1 MMGARKIAVVEKRMN
16 GSVLQRAGRV
26 FSAMPFGTRV
36 GVAAA
41 VALLAVGTAWL
52 VYATGGVRF
61 AYLHL
66 MYVPIVLSALAFGV
80 PGGVAA
86 GVVGGLLIGPLMPID
101 TSTGEM
107 QQPINWTYRL
117 VFFTLN
123 GALVGAGAQLLRR
136 HLRELEWLHEHHP
149 DTGLLNVSGLLK
161 ELDDLMR
168 PESNGEKL
176 VISVTQLNNFL
187 EIQNTF
193 GTGFGTRLLGLVVE
207 RARQVVPSGSL
218 LALLQPDRL
227 ATVVLGEEAAR
238 ETGKRVE
245 AASEESYV
253 LDGVPIHVETS
264 IGVAHFPTHAR
275 SPEELLQKASIA
287 MHWATASKS
296 SISLYDSGNDR
307 TSRDNLILLGTLPD
321 AIANSEL
328 RIWHQ
333 AKLALASDEVAG
345 TEALLRWQHP
355 QRGLVQPGSFVP
367 QLEETTLINPVTQW
381 VIGAAFADAADWRA
395 KGYRL
400 RVSVNLSVRNLR
412 GGMLLDV
419 LEENTR
425 RHGLEP
431 AEIELEITESAVMS
445 DPDYC
450 IRLIALLRER
460 GYRVSIDDFG
470 VGQSSL
476 SYLQKL
482 RVSDLKIDQEF
493 VKTLATDANNQKIV
507 RSILHLATSMGLATV
522 AEGVED
528 DETLALLREWGCDY
542 AQGYAIHRPAPSADL
557 LRFVDGRNG
566 EGRKVNHAL

>member
-1 MMGARKIAVVEKRMN
+1 MDTQGISAVEKRM
-16 GSVLQRAGRV
+16 SETVLQRAGRI
-26 FSAMPFGTRV
+26 FSTMSFGTRI
-36 GVAAA
+36 GAAAA
-41 VALLAVGTAWL
+41 VALLALGTAWL

-66 MYVPIVLSALAFGV
+66 MYIPIMLGGLAFGV

-86 GVVGGLLIGPLMPID
+86 GVLGGLLIGPLMPID
-101 TSTGEM
+101 TATGEI
-107 QQPINWTYRL
+107 QQTINWTYRL
-117 VFFTLN
+117 AFFTLN
-123 GALVGAGAQLLRR
+123 GALAGAGAQLLRR
-136 HLRELEWLHEHHP
+136 HLRELEWLHTHHP
-149 DTGLLNVSGLLK
+149 ETGLLNSSGLLK
-161 ELDDLMR
+161 ELEELL
-168 PESNGEKL
+168 PSKNGDEKL
-176 VISVTQLNNFL
+176 VIFVIQLNNFL

-193 GTGFGTRLLGLVVE
+193 GPGFGTRLLL
-207 RARQVVPSGSL
+207 QVVKRMREVIPCGSL

-227 ATVVLGEEAAR
+227 ATVVVSEAGAQDTGNQLEAAA
-238 ETGKRVE
+238 KD
-245 AASEESYV
+245 SYM
-253 LDGVPIHVETS
+253 LDGVPIHVDMG
-264 IGVAHFPTHAR
+264 IGIAHFPNHAR

-287 MHWATASKS
+287 MHWATTSKS

-307 TSRDNLILLGTLPD
+307 TSRDNLILLGALPD

-333 AKLALASDEVAG
+333 AKLALATGEITG

-355 QRGLVQPGSFVP
+355 ERGLVLPGSFVP
-367 QLEETTLINPVTQW
+367 QLEETTLINSVTQW

-412 GGMLLDV
+412 GGALLDV
-419 LEENTR
+419 LEENLR
-425 RHGLEP
+425 RRGLDPEG
-431 AEIELEITESAVMS
+431 IELEITESAVMS

-450 IRLIALLRER
+450 IQLIASLRER

-476 SYLQKL
+476 SYLRKL

-493 VKTLATDANNQKIV
+493 VKNLVTDTNNQKIV
-507 RSILHLATSMGLATV
+507 RSILHLARSMGLATI

-528 DETLALLREWGCDY
+528 DQTAALLRDWGCDY
-542 AQGYAIHRPAPSADL
+542 AQGYGIHRPAPFADL
-557 LRFVDGRNG
+557 LRFIDSRNP
-566 EGRKVNHAL
+566 EAHAINRSL

>member
-1 MMGARKIAVVEKRMN
+1 MSENVV
-16 GSVLQRAGRV
+16 QRAGRI
-26 FSAMPFGTRV
+26 FSAMPFGIRL
-36 GVAAA
+36 GAA
-41 VALLAVGTAWL
+41 VAVTLLALGTAWL

-66 MYVPIVLSALAFGV
+66 MYVPIGLGALAFGV
-80 PGGVAA
+80 PGGMTA
-86 GVVGGLLIGPLMPID
+86 GIVCGLLIGPLMPID
-101 TSTGEM
+101 TATGEM
-107 QQPINWTYRL
+107 QQTINWTYRL
-117 VFFTLN
+117 AFFTLN

-136 HLRELEWLHEHHP
+136 HLRELEWLHEHHAE
-149 DTGLLNVSGLLK
+149 TGLLNVSGLLK
-161 ELDDLMR
+161 ELDSLMR
-168 PESNGEKL
+168 SKNGEEKL
-176 VISVTQLNNFL
+176 VIFVTQLNNFL

-193 GTGFGTRLLGLVVE
+193 GPAFGTRLLLQVVKRMRE
-207 RARQVVPSGSL
+207 VVPSGSL
-218 LALLQPDRL
+218 LALLQADRL
-227 ATVVLGEEAAR
+227 ATVVVSEKAAQ
-238 ETGKRVE
+238 ETGNRVE
-245 AASEESYV
+245 AAAKESYM
-253 LDGVPIHVETS
+253 LDGVPIHVDTS
-264 IGVAHFPTHAR
+264 IGVAHFPNHAR
-275 SPEELLQKASIA
+275 TPEELLQKASIA
-287 MHWATASKS
+287 MHWATTSKS

-307 TSRDNLILLGTLPD
+307 TSRDNLILLGALPD

-333 AKLALASDEVAG
+333 AKLALATGEIAG

-355 QRGLVQPGSFVP
+355 QRGLVLPGSFVP

-381 VIGAAFADAADWRA
+381 VIAAAFGDAADWRA

-419 LEENTR
+419 LEENLR
-425 RHGLEP
+425 RHGLDP

-450 IRLIALLRER
+450 IHLIALLRER

-476 SYLQKL
+476 SYLKKL

-493 VKTLATDANNQKIV
+493 VKNLPTDANNQKIV
-507 RSILHLATSMGLATV
+507 RSILHLAASMGLATI

-528 DETLALLREWGCDY
+528 DQTAALLREWGCDY
-542 AQGYAIHRPAPSADL
+542 AQGYGIHRPAPFADL
-557 LRFVDGRNG
+557 LRFIDGRNP
-566 EGRKVNHAL
+566 EVHKVDRAL